1 MIKEQ
6 LNRLTKS
13 TFIYGIGQ
21 VLNRFIGFL
30 LLPLFTA
37 YLSPADY
44 GIIAI
49 LGLISFIAVSLFSLG
64 VNGAVGICYFDE
76 NDDVHKQQ
84 TIWTTFFILLA
95 GTFLL
100 YACAFLF
107 PHQIS
112 QLAFNTKNYA
122 DLIVMT
128 LLTAGMTILTS
139 PFTLYLQFEE
149 KAKLFVVLTIVT
161 TLFSIA
167 LSCALVI
174 FFKRGVHGMVEST
187 LVASMIGLF
196 LFSSFTFFRLKVQT
210 SRKMIHKLL
219 LLGLP
224 LVPSAFMVFVIQHGN
239 KYILQYLSGLDAVGI
254 YNIGFNLGMA
264 MSLLVSA
271 LQSAWLPYFMS
282 YVDKQEEAGILFG
295 RILTYYVFTFG
306 SVSLLFFIFAK
317 PVIMIMTQPEFYE
330 AYKVMGLSAGA
341 SFISGIF
348 FILLPGI
355 YFAKDVRYVTIVQI
369 VSTAI
374 AIVFNFVFIHLYG
387 LLGAALAL
395 LLGFATMV
403 LGLMVWNYLQKH
415 RYVQVL
421 YEWRRILQFSVIYV
435 LYGVLML
442 WERHFSLPGE
452 LLVSLIATC
461 LLPFFIYS
469 LLKSNERTYF
479 KSFYKRLRRAC

>member
-1 MIKEQ
+1 
-6 LNRLTKS
+6 
-13 TFIYGIGQ
+13 
-21 VLNRFIGFL
+21 
-30 LLPLFTA
+30 
-37 YLSPADY
+37 
-44 GIIAI
+44 
-49 LGLISFIAVSLFSLG
+49 
-64 VNGAVGICYFDE
+64 
-76 NDDVHKQQ
+76 
-84 TIWTTFFILLA
+84 
-95 GTFLL
+95 
-100 YACAFLF
+100 
-107 PHQIS
+107 
-112 QLAFNTKNYA
+112 
-122 DLIVMT
+122 
-128 LLTAGMTILTS
+128 
-139 PFTLYLQFEE
+139 
-149 KAKLFVVLTIVT
+149 
-161 TLFSIA
+161 
-167 LSCALVI
+167 
-174 FFKRGVHGMVEST
+174 
-187 LVASMIGLF
+187 
-196 LFSSFTFFRLKVQT
+196 
-210 SRKMIHKLL
+210 
-219 LLGLP
+219 
-224 LVPSAFMVFVIQHGN
+224 
-239 KYILQYLSGLDAVGI
+239 
-254 YNIGFNLGMA
+254 
-264 MSLLVSA
+264 
-271 LQSAWLPYFMS
+271 
-282 YVDKQEEAGILFG
+282 
-295 RILTYYVFTFG
+295 
-306 SVSLLFFIFAK
+306 
-317 PVIMIMTQPEFYE
+317 MIMTQPEFYE

>member
-64 VNGAVGICYFDE
+64 VNGAIGVCYFDD
-76 NDDVHKQQ
+76 NSDAHKQQ
-84 TIWTTFFILLA
+84 TVWTTFFILLA

-100 YACAFLF
+100 YLCAFLF

-112 QLAFNTKNYA
+112 QIAFSTTRYA
-122 DLIVMT
+122 DLMVMT

-149 KAKLFVVLTIVT
+149 KAKLFVILTIIT
-161 TLFSIA
+161 TLFSVA
-167 LSCALVI
+167 LSCTLVVL
-174 FFKRGVHGMVEST
+174 FKRGVHGMVEST
-187 LVASMIGLF
+187 LIASMIGLF
-196 LFSSFTFFRLKVQT
+196 LFFSFTFARLKIKT
-210 SRKMIHKLL
+210 SRKMMRKLL
-219 LLGLP
+219 MLGLP
-224 LVPSAFMVFVIQHGN
+224 LVPSAFMVFVLQHGN

-264 MSLLVSA
+264 MSLLVAA
-271 LQSAWLPYFMS
+271 LQSSWLPYFMS
-282 YVDKQEEAGILFG
+282 YVDKQDEAGILFG
-295 RILTYYVFTFG
+295 RILTYYVFVFG

-341 SFISGIF
+341 SFVSGIF

-355 YFAKDVRYVTIVQI
+355 YFAKDVRYMTVIQI
-369 VSTAI
+369 VSTAV
-374 AIVFNFVFIHLYG
+374 AVVLNFAFIHIYG

-395 LLGFATMV
+395 LLGFTTMV
-403 LGLMVWNYLQKH
+403 AGVMIWNYLQRN
-415 RYVQVL
+415 RYIQVF
-421 YEWRRILQFSVIYV
+421 YEWKRILQFSIVYV

-452 LLVSLIATC
+452 ILVSLTATG
-461 LLPFFIYS
+461 LLPFFLYA
-469 LLKSNERTYF
+469 LLQSNERTF
-479 KSFYKRLRRAC
+479 IKSFCKRLGRAC

>member
-1 MIKEQ
+1 
-6 LNRLTKS
+6 
-13 TFIYGIGQ
+13 
-21 VLNRFIGFL
+21 
-30 LLPLFTA
+30 
-37 YLSPADY
+37 
-44 GIIAI
+44 
-49 LGLISFIAVSLFSLG
+49 
-64 VNGAVGICYFDE
+64 
-76 NDDVHKQQ
+76 
-84 TIWTTFFILLA
+84 
-95 GTFLL
+95 
-100 YACAFLF
+100 
-107 PHQIS
+107 
-112 QLAFNTKNYA
+112 
-122 DLIVMT
+122 MT

-149 KAKLFVVLTIVT
+149 RAKLFVVLTIIT

-167 LSCALVI
+167 LSCALVV

-196 LFSSFTFFRLKVQT
+196 LFSSFTFFRLKIQT

-219 LLGLP
+219 MLGLP
-224 LVPSAFMVFVIQHGN
+224 LAPSFFMVFVLQHGN

-282 YVDKQEEAGILFG
+282 YMDKQEEAGILFG
-295 RILTYYVFTFG
+295 RILTYYVFIFG

-341 SFISGIF
+341 SFMSGIF
-348 FILLPGI
+348 FILLPGV
-355 YFAKDVRYVTIVQI
+355 YFAKDVRYVTIIQI

-374 AIVFNFVFIHLYG
+374 AVVLNFVFIHLYG

-403 LGLMVWNYLQKH
+403 LGLMIWNYLQKH

-421 YEWRRILQFSVIYV
+421 YEWRRILQFGVIYV

-442 WERHFSLPGE
+442 LERHFSLPGE

-469 LLKSNERTYF
+469 LLESNERTYF
-479 KSFYKRLRRAC
+479 KSFCKRLRRAC